1 MYHGSVEDY
10 IILYYIKRLYYYY
23 LNLYENKYFILLKNM
38 FKENF

>member
-1 MYHGSVEDY
+1 MYHGSVEDS
-10 IILYYIKRLYYYY
+10 IILHYIKRLYYYY